1 LSERQREQEAT
12 HAAIIINMGRNPLG
26 NLDIPA
32 KRGQYWRLREVCF
45 QCEKR

>member
-1 LSERQREQEAT
+1 
-12 HAAIIINMGRNPLG
+12 LG

-32 KRGQYWRLREVCF
+32 NRGQYWRLREVCF